1 MAEGST
7 NGSGADGSSPPSQKR
22 QRAKQACE
30 PCRLRKRRCDG
41 NMPCNMCTQF
51 EYKCYFEKHPRKRSK
66 LVEQDAVENGIIQ
79 ASPTRNATPPR
90 EEQTSHEDVSKMR
103 SMEANSGIAFTRLLG
118 MRLDASA
125 GPKLFTFGW
134 NLGTGSGSVPIV
146 NPITGF
152 LSQDQMVA
160 MARLYFANAHPLY
173 GILDV
178 EWFMKQ
184 IMLRYSTQKPVQCPD
199 HLMAGVAALGTLFG
213 DGSLNSILPAL
224 IDSAKLSLEST
235 STMQPATIYD
245 VQSWI
250 LRVVYLRAT
259 GHPHACWMASSIT
272 MHIIESCGLQ
282 QESTSSS
289 VMYPPTNDHMN
300 DLEIRRRT
308 FWIARLLNT
317 WVSFE
322 YGRNRVALR
331 GITCKLP
338 IHREGDF
345 TREYIDLYSISCCL
359 DPDNADKPTQWEDF
373 LRQLEQY
380 DAPHDCMELSRA
392 NLGLCAYRRIRL
404 GNPNL
409 PAETI
414 NRIIAIGLGGLQAAQ
429 NLAKQ
434 GMPWWHVANVPFQ
447 CICVFLAIDTR
458 ESLSHIA
465 AAMRTL
471 EMVVKKFDTVAMKE
485 ALKTARFLVRLSKK
499 KKEEDSQV
507 LEKSLKRDLAESD
520 PRPEALQSIQ
530 VKAETIVPQQQQQRQ
545 AQQQQ
550 QQKQQQV
557 QPLNPQA
564 PQQPLQQPQIP
575 IPMMDDQQQIS
586 WEQGPL
592 TTSSGEDWNMDY
604 LNNTEFDWNFFL
616 SQDIPAF
623 QNLAPDGMM

>member
-1 MAEGST
+1 MADGST
-7 NGSGADGSSPPSQKR
+7 NGSGGDTSPPSQKR

-79 ASPTRNATPPR
+79 ASPTRNATPPPR
-90 EEQTSHEDVSKMR
+90 EEQTSQEDVSKMQ
-103 SMEANSGIAFTRLLG
+103 SMEANSGIAFTKLLG

-134 NLGTGSGSVPIV
+134 NLGTGSPNVPIV

-173 GILDV
+173 GFVDV

-199 HLMAGVAALGTLFG
+199 HLMANVAALGTLFG

-259 GHPHACWMASSIT
+259 GHPHACWMASSVT
-272 MHIIESCGLQ
+272 MHLIESCGLQ
-282 QESTSSS
+282 QESASNS

-338 IHREGDF
+338 VHREGDF

-414 NRIIAIGLGGLQAAQ
+414 NRIIAIGLGGLEAAQ
-429 NLAKQ
+429 NLAKR

-458 ESLSHIA
+458 ESLSHIG
-465 AAMRTL
+465 AAMRVL
-471 EMVVKKFDTVAMKE
+471 EIVVKRFDTVAMKE

-499 KKEEDSQV
+499 KKDEDSEV
-507 LEKSLKRDLAESD
+507 LDKSLKRDLAESD
-520 PRPEALQSIQ
+520 PRPEALQTVQ
-530 VKAETIVPQQQQQRQ
+530 PKVEPNVPQQQQQQRRRT
-545 AQQQQ
+545 QQQQ
-550 QQKQQQV
+550 QQIP
-557 QPLNPQA
+557 PLNQQPQ
-564 PQQPLQQPQIP
+564 PQPLQQPP
-575 IPMMDDQQQIS
+575 VPMMDDQQQIS

>member
-1 MAEGST
+1 
-7 NGSGADGSSPPSQKR
+7 
-22 QRAKQACE
+22 
-30 PCRLRKRRCDG
+30 
-41 NMPCNMCTQF
+41 MCTQF

-66 LVEQDAVENGIIQ
+66 LVEQDAVENGIVQ

-90 EEQTSHEDVSKMR
+90 EETSHEDVSKMQ
-103 SMEANSGIAFTRLLG
+103 SMEANSGIAFTKLLG

-134 NLGTGSGSVPIV
+134 NLGTGSSSVPIV
-146 NPITGF
+146 NPISGF

-160 MARLYFANAHPLY
+160 MARLFFANAHPLY

-184 IMLRYSTQKPVQCPD
+184 VMLRYSSQKPVQCPD

-213 DGSLNSILPAL
+213 DKSLDSVLPAL

-235 STMQPATIYD
+235 STMQPSTIYD

-250 LRVVYLRAT
+250 LRTIYLRAT

-272 MHIIESCGLQ
+272 MHLIESCGLQ
-282 QESTSSS
+282 QEKDATSS

-331 GITCKLP
+331 GITSKLP
-338 IHREGDF
+338 AHREGDF

-359 DPDNADKPTQWEDF
+359 DPDNADKPTQWEEF

-392 NLGLCAYRRIRL
+392 NLGLCAYRRLRL

-409 PAETI
+409 PSETI
-414 NRIIAIGLGGLQAAQ
+414 NRIVAIGLGGLQAAR
-429 NLAKQ
+429 NLANQ

-458 ESLSHIA
+458 ESLTHIGT
-465 AAMRTL
+465 AMRTL
-471 EMVVKKFDTVAMKE
+471 EMVVKRFDTVAMKE

-499 KKEEDSQV
+499 KKDEDSEV
-507 LEKSLKRDLAESD
+507 LEKSLKREAATSD
-520 PRPEALQSIQ
+520 QKPEAFPSLQP
-530 VKAETIVPQQQQQRQ
+530 KAKSNVPQQQQQQ
-545 AQQQQ
+545 PAQTQNLNQQPHQ
-550 QQKQQQV
+550 H
-557 QPLNPQA
+557 
-564 PQQPLQQPQIP
+564 PQQPLQHPP
-575 IPMMDDQQQIS
+575 IPMMDDQQQVT
-586 WEQGPL
+586 WDQGPL

-623 QNLAPDGMM
+623 QNLAPDGLM

>member
-1 MAEGST
+1 
-7 NGSGADGSSPPSQKR
+7 
-22 QRAKQACE
+22 
-30 PCRLRKRRCDG
+30 
-41 NMPCNMCTQF
+41 MCTQF

-66 LVEQDAVENGIIQ
+66 LVEQDAVENGIVQ

-90 EEQTSHEDVSKMR
+90 EETSQEDVSKMQ
-103 SMEANSGIAFTRLLG
+103 SMEANSGIAFTKLLG

-134 NLGTGSGSVPIV
+134 NLGTGSSSVPIV
-146 NPITGF
+146 NPISGF
-152 LSQDQMVA
+152 LTQDQMVA
-160 MARLYFANAHPLY
+160 MARLFFANAHPLY

-184 IMLRYSTQKPVQCPD
+184 VMLRYSSQKPVQCPD

-213 DGSLNSILPAL
+213 DNSLDSVLPAL

-250 LRVVYLRAT
+250 LRTIYLRAT

-272 MHIIESCGLQ
+272 MHLIESCGLQ
-282 QESTSSS
+282 QEKDATSS

-331 GITCKLP
+331 GITSKLP
-338 IHREGDF
+338 AHREGDF

-359 DPDNADKPTQWEDF
+359 DPDNADKPTQWEEF

-392 NLGLCAYRRIRL
+392 NLGLCAYRRLRL

-409 PAETI
+409 ASDTI
-414 NRIIAIGLGGLQAAQ
+414 NRIVAIGLGGLQAARNQ
-429 NLAKQ
+429 ANQ

-458 ESLSHIA
+458 ESLTHIGT
-465 AAMRTL
+465 AMRTL
-471 EMVVKKFDTVAMKE
+471 EMVVKRFDTVAMKE

-499 KKEEDSQV
+499 KKDEDSEV
-507 LEKSLKRDLAESD
+507 LEKSLKRDITTSD
-520 PRPEALQSIQ
+520 PKLEAFKSLQP
-530 VKAETIVPQQQQQRQ
+530 KAKNNVPPPQP
-545 AQQQQ
+545 
-550 QQKQQQV
+550 
-557 QPLNPQA
+557 QPLNQPQIQNLNQPPHSH
-564 PQQPLQQPQIP
+564 PQQPLQHPP
-575 IPMMDDQQQIS
+575 IPMMDDHHQQAA

-623 QNLAPDGMM
+623 QNLAPDGLM

>member
-1 MAEGST
+1 
-7 NGSGADGSSPPSQKR
+7 
-22 QRAKQACE
+22 
-30 PCRLRKRRCDG
+30 
-41 NMPCNMCTQF
+41 MCTQF

-66 LVEQDAVENGIIQ
+66 LVEQDAVENGIVQ

-90 EEQTSHEDVSKMR
+90 EETSQEDVSKMQ
-103 SMEANSGIAFTRLLG
+103 SMEANSGIAFTKLLG

-134 NLGTGSGSVPIV
+134 NLGTGSSSVPIV
-146 NPITGF
+146 NPISGF
-152 LSQDQMVA
+152 LTQDQMVA
-160 MARLYFANAHPLY
+160 MARLFFANAHPLY

-184 IMLRYSTQKPVQCPD
+184 VMLRYSSQKPVQCPD

-213 DGSLNSILPAL
+213 DNSLDSVLPAL
-224 IDSAKLSLEST
+224 IESAKLSLEST

-250 LRVVYLRAT
+250 LRTIYLRAT

-272 MHIIESCGLQ
+272 MHLIESCGLQ
-282 QESTSSS
+282 QEKDATSS

-331 GITCKLP
+331 GITSKLP
-338 IHREGDF
+338 AHREGDF

-359 DPDNADKPTQWEDF
+359 DPDNADKPTQWEEF

-392 NLGLCAYRRIRL
+392 NLGLCAYRRLRL

-409 PAETI
+409 ASDTI
-414 NRIIAIGLGGLQAAQ
+414 NRIVAIGLGGLQAARNQ
-429 NLAKQ
+429 ANQ

-458 ESLSHIA
+458 ESLTHIGT
-465 AAMRTL
+465 AMRTL
-471 EMVVKKFDTVAMKE
+471 EMVVKRFDTVAMKE

-499 KKEEDSQV
+499 KKDEDSEV
-507 LEKSLKRDLAESD
+507 LEKSLKRDITTSD
-520 PRPEALQSIQ
+520 PKLEAFKSLQP
-530 VKAETIVPQQQQQRQ
+530 KAKNNVPPPQP
-545 AQQQQ
+545 
-550 QQKQQQV
+550 
-557 QPLNPQA
+557 QPLNQPQTQNLNQPPHSH
-564 PQQPLQQPQIP
+564 PQQPLQHPP
-575 IPMMDDQQQIS
+575 IPMMDDHHQQAA

-623 QNLAPDGMM
+623 QNLAPDGLM

>member
-1 MAEGST
+1 
-7 NGSGADGSSPPSQKR
+7 
-22 QRAKQACE
+22 
-30 PCRLRKRRCDG
+30 
-41 NMPCNMCTQF
+41 MPCNMCTQF

-66 LVEQDAVENGIIQ
+66 LVEQDAVENGIVQ

-90 EEQTSHEDVSKMR
+90 EETSQEDVSKMQ
-103 SMEANSGIAFTRLLG
+103 SMEANSGIAFTKLLG

-134 NLGTGSGSVPIV
+134 NLGTGSSSVPIV
-146 NPITGF
+146 NPISGF
-152 LSQDQMVA
+152 LTQDQMVA
-160 MARLYFANAHPLY
+160 MARLFFANAHPLY

-184 IMLRYSTQKPVQCPD
+184 VMLRYSSQKPVQCPD

-213 DGSLNSILPAL
+213 DNSLDSVLPAL

-250 LRVVYLRAT
+250 LRTIYLRAT

-272 MHIIESCGLQ
+272 MHLIESCGLQ
-282 QESTSSS
+282 QEKDATSS

-331 GITCKLP
+331 GITSKLP
-338 IHREGDF
+338 AHREGDF

-359 DPDNADKPTQWEDF
+359 DPDNADKPTQWEEF

-392 NLGLCAYRRIRL
+392 NLGLCAYRRLRL

-409 PAETI
+409 ASDTI
-414 NRIIAIGLGGLQAAQ
+414 NRIVAIGLGGLQAARNQ
-429 NLAKQ
+429 ANQ

-458 ESLSHIA
+458 ESLTHIGT
-465 AAMRTL
+465 AMRTL
-471 EMVVKKFDTVAMKE
+471 EMVVKRFDTVAMKE

-499 KKEEDSQV
+499 KKDEDSEV
-507 LEKSLKRDLAESD
+507 LEKSLKRDITTSD
-520 PRPEALQSIQ
+520 PKPEAFKSLQP
-530 VKAETIVPQQQQQRQ
+530 KAKNNVPPPQP
-545 AQQQQ
+545 
-550 QQKQQQV
+550 
-557 QPLNPQA
+557 QPLNQPQIQNLNQPPHSH
-564 PQQPLQQPQIP
+564 PQQPLQHPP
-575 IPMMDDQQQIS
+575 IPMMDDHHQQAA

-623 QNLAPDGMM
+623 QNLAPDGLM

>member
-1 MAEGST
+1 
-7 NGSGADGSSPPSQKR
+7 
-22 QRAKQACE
+22 
-30 PCRLRKRRCDG
+30 
-41 NMPCNMCTQF
+41 MCTQF

-66 LVEQDAVENGIIQ
+66 LVEQDAVENGIVQ

-90 EEQTSHEDVSKMR
+90 EETSQEDVSKMQ
-103 SMEANSGIAFTRLLG
+103 SMEANSGIAFTKLLG

-134 NLGTGSGSVPIV
+134 NLGTGSSSVPIV
-146 NPITGF
+146 NPISGF
-152 LSQDQMVA
+152 LTQDQMVA
-160 MARLYFANAHPLY
+160 MARLFFANAHPLY

-184 IMLRYSTQKPVQCPD
+184 VMLRYSSQKPVQCPD

-213 DGSLNSILPAL
+213 DNSLDSVLPAL

-250 LRVVYLRAT
+250 LRTIYLRAT

-272 MHIIESCGLQ
+272 MHLIESCGLQ
-282 QESTSSS
+282 QEKDATSS

-331 GITCKLP
+331 GITSKLP
-338 IHREGDF
+338 AHREGDF

-359 DPDNADKPTQWEDF
+359 DPDNADKPTQWEEF

-392 NLGLCAYRRIRL
+392 NLGLCAYRRLRL

-409 PAETI
+409 ASDTI
-414 NRIIAIGLGGLQAAQ
+414 NRIVAIGLGGLQAARNQ
-429 NLAKQ
+429 ANQ

-458 ESLSHIA
+458 ESLTHIGT
-465 AAMRTL
+465 AMRTL
-471 EMVVKKFDTVAMKE
+471 EMVVKRFDTVAMKE

-499 KKEEDSQV
+499 KKDEDSEV
-507 LEKSLKRDLAESD
+507 LEKSLKRDITTSD
-520 PRPEALQSIQ
+520 PKPEAFKSLQP
-530 VKAETIVPQQQQQRQ
+530 KAKNNVPPPQP
-545 AQQQQ
+545 
-550 QQKQQQV
+550 
-557 QPLNPQA
+557 QPLNQPQIQNLNQPPHSH
-564 PQQPLQQPQIP
+564 PQQPLQHPP
-575 IPMMDDQQQIS
+575 IPMMDDHHQQAA

-623 QNLAPDGMM
+623 QNLAPDGLM

>member
-1 MAEGST
+1 
-7 NGSGADGSSPPSQKR
+7 
-22 QRAKQACE
+22 
-30 PCRLRKRRCDG
+30 
-41 NMPCNMCTQF
+41 MCTQF

-66 LVEQDAVENGIIQ
+66 LVEQDAVENGIVQ

-90 EEQTSHEDVSKMR
+90 EETSHEDVSKMQ
-103 SMEANSGIAFTRLLG
+103 SMEANSGIAFTKLLG

-134 NLGTGSGSVPIV
+134 NLGTGSSSVPIV
-146 NPITGF
+146 NPISGF
-152 LSQDQMVA
+152 LTQDQMVA
-160 MARLYFANAHPLY
+160 MARLFFANAHPLY

-184 IMLRYSTQKPVQCPD
+184 VMLRYSSQKPVQCPD

-213 DGSLNSILPAL
+213 DNSLDSVLPAL

-235 STMQPATIYD
+235 STMQPSTIYD

-250 LRVVYLRAT
+250 LRTIYLRAT
-259 GHPHACWMASSIT
+259 GHPHACWMASSVT
-272 MHIIESCGLQ
+272 MHLIESCGLQ
-282 QESTSSS
+282 QEKDATSSI
-289 VMYPPTNDHMN
+289 MYPPTNDHMN

-317 WVSFE
+317 WISFE

-331 GITCKLP
+331 GITSKLP
-338 IHREGDF
+338 AHREGDF

-392 NLGLCAYRRIRL
+392 NLGLCAYRRLRL

-409 PAETI
+409 PSETI
-414 NRIIAIGLGGLQAAQ
+414 NRIVAIGLGGLQAAR
-429 NLAKQ
+429 NLANQ

-458 ESLSHIA
+458 ESLAHIGT
-465 AAMRTL
+465 AMRTL
-471 EMVVKKFDTVAMKE
+471 EMVVKRFDTVAMKE

-499 KKEEDSQV
+499 KKDEDSEV
-507 LEKSLKRDLAESD
+507 LEKSLKRETTASD
-520 PRPEALQSIQ
+520 TKPEIFQPLQP
-530 VKAETIVPQQQQQRQ
+530 KAKNIVPPLQQQPQNQPQTQPMNQQ
-545 AQQQQ
+545 
-550 QQKQQQV
+550 
-557 QPLNPQA
+557 PHSH
-564 PQQPLQQPQIP
+564 PQQPLQHPP
-575 IPMMDDQQQIS
+575 IPMMDDQQQVT
-586 WEQGPL
+586 WDQGPL

-623 QNLAPDGMM
+623 QNLAPDGLM

>member
-1 MAEGST
+1 
-7 NGSGADGSSPPSQKR
+7 
-22 QRAKQACE
+22 
-30 PCRLRKRRCDG
+30 
-41 NMPCNMCTQF
+41 MCAQF

-66 LVEQDAVENGIIQ
+66 LVEQDAVENGIVQ

-90 EEQTSHEDVSKMR
+90 EEQTSHEDVSKMQ

-134 NLGTGSGSVPIV
+134 NLGTGSSSVPIS
-146 NPITGF
+146 NPISGF
-152 LSQDQMVA
+152 LTQDQMVA

-173 GILDV
+173 GIIDID
-178 EWFMKQ
+178 WFMKQ

-213 DGSLNSILPAL
+213 DGSLNSILPSL
-224 IDSAKLSLEST
+224 VDSAKLSLEST
-235 STMQPATIYD
+235 STMQPCTIYD

-250 LRVVYLRAT
+250 LRTIYLRAT

-272 MHIIESCGLQ
+272 MHLIESCGLQ
-282 QESTSSS
+282 QESTSS

-338 IHREGDF
+338 ATREGDF

-359 DPDNADKPTQWEDF
+359 DPDNADKPTQWEEF

-392 NLGLCAYRRIRL
+392 NLGLCAYRRLRL

-409 PAETI
+409 PSETI
-414 NRIIAIGLGGLQAAQ
+414 NRIVAIGLGGLQAAR
-429 NLAKQ
+429 NLADQ

-458 ESLSHIA
+458 ESLNHIGT
-465 AAMRTL
+465 AMRTL
-471 EMVVKKFDTVAMKE
+471 EMVVKRFDTVAMKE

-499 KKEEDSQV
+499 KKEEDSEV
-507 LEKSLKRDLAESD
+507 LEKSLKRDLVDGD
-520 PRPEALQSIQ
+520 PRPEALQTLQ
-530 VKAETIVPQQQQQRQ
+530 PKAKSSAPQHQQQQQSQMQPQQQVQ
-545 AQQQQ
+545 ALNQQQQ
-550 QQKQQQV
+550 Q
-557 QPLNPQA
+557 PAQA
-564 PQQPLQQPQIP
+564 LQQPP
-575 IPMMDDQQQIS
+575 IPMMDEHQQIS
-586 WEQGPL
+586 WDQGPL
-592 TTSSGEDWNMDY
+592 TTSSGEDWNMEY

>member
-1 MAEGST
+1 
-7 NGSGADGSSPPSQKR
+7 
-22 QRAKQACE
+22 
-30 PCRLRKRRCDG
+30 
-41 NMPCNMCTQF
+41 MPCNMCTQF

-66 LVEQDAVENGIIQ
+66 LVEQDAVENGIVQ

-90 EEQTSHEDVSKMR
+90 EETSQEDVSKMQ
-103 SMEANSGIAFTRLLG
+103 SMEANSGIAFTKLLG

-134 NLGTGSGSVPIV
+134 NMGTGSSSVPIV

-152 LSQDQMVA
+152 LTQDQMVA

-173 GILDV
+173 GIVDV

-184 IMLRYSTQKPVQCPD
+184 IMLRYSSQKPVQCPD

-213 DGSLNSILPAL
+213 DNSLDSILPAL

-250 LRVVYLRAT
+250 LRTIYLRAT

-272 MHIIESCGLQ
+272 MHLIESCGLQ
-282 QESTSSS
+282 QEKDATSSI
-289 VMYPPTNDHMN
+289 MYPPTNDHMN

-331 GITCKLP
+331 GITSKLP
-338 IHREGDF
+338 AHREGDY

-359 DPDNADKPTQWEDF
+359 DPDNADKPTQWEEF

-380 DAPHDCMELSRA
+380 DAPHDCVDLSRA
-392 NLGLCAYRRIRL
+392 NLGLCAYRRLRL

-409 PAETI
+409 PSETI
-414 NRIIAIGLGGLQAAQ
+414 NRIVAIGLGGLQAAR
-429 NLAKQ
+429 NLANQ

-458 ESLSHIA
+458 ESLTHIGT
-465 AAMRTL
+465 AMRTL
-471 EMVVKKFDTVAMKE
+471 EMVVKRFDTVAMKE

-499 KKEEDSQV
+499 KKDEDSEV
-507 LEKSLKRDLAESD
+507 LEKSLKRETATSN
-520 PRPEALQSIQ
+520 PKPEALQSLQ
-530 VKAETIVPQQQQQRQ
+530 PKTESNMPHQQQQQSQ
-545 AQQQQ
+545 KQPETQSLNQQPHQPQQQPM
-550 QQKQQQV
+550 
-557 QPLNPQA
+557 QP
-564 PQQPLQQPQIP
+564 PLV
-575 IPMMDDQQQIS
+575 PMMDDQQQIT
-586 WEQGPL
+586 WDQGPL

-623 QNLAPDGMM
+623 QNLAPDGLM

>member
-1 MAEGST
+1 
-7 NGSGADGSSPPSQKR
+7 
-22 QRAKQACE
+22 
-30 PCRLRKRRCDG
+30 
-41 NMPCNMCTQF
+41 MCTQF

-66 LVEQDAVENGIIQ
+66 LVEQDAVENGIVQ

-90 EEQTSHEDVSKMR
+90 EETSQEDMSKMQ
-103 SMEANSGIAFTRLLG
+103 SMEANSGIAFTKLLG

-134 NLGTGSGSVPIV
+134 NLGTGSSSVPIV
-146 NPITGF
+146 NPISGF
-152 LSQDQMVA
+152 LTQDQMVA
-160 MARLYFANAHPLY
+160 MARLFFANAHPLY

-184 IMLRYSTQKPVQCPD
+184 VMLRYSSQKPVQCPD

-213 DGSLNSILPAL
+213 DNSLDSVLPAL

-250 LRVVYLRAT
+250 LRTIYLRAT

-272 MHIIESCGLQ
+272 MHLIESCGLQ
-282 QESTSSS
+282 QEKDATSS

-331 GITCKLP
+331 GITSKLP
-338 IHREGDF
+338 AHREGDF

-359 DPDNADKPTQWEDF
+359 DPDNADKPTQWEEF

-392 NLGLCAYRRIRL
+392 NLGLCAYRRLRL

-409 PAETI
+409 ASDTI
-414 NRIIAIGLGGLQAAQ
+414 NRIVAIGLGGLQAARNQ
-429 NLAKQ
+429 ANQ

-458 ESLSHIA
+458 ESLTHIGT
-465 AAMRTL
+465 AMRTL
-471 EMVVKKFDTVAMKE
+471 EMVVKRFDTVAMKE

-499 KKEEDSQV
+499 KKDEDSEV
-507 LEKSLKRDLAESD
+507 LEKSLKRDITTSD
-520 PRPEALQSIQ
+520 PKLEAFKSLQP
-530 VKAETIVPQQQQQRQ
+530 KAKNNVPPPQP
-545 AQQQQ
+545 
-550 QQKQQQV
+550 
-557 QPLNPQA
+557 QPLNQPQTQNLNQPPHSH
-564 PQQPLQQPQIP
+564 PQQPLQHPP
-575 IPMMDDQQQIS
+575 IPMMDDHHQQAA

-623 QNLAPDGMM
+623 QNLAPDGLM

>member
-1 MAEGST
+1 
-7 NGSGADGSSPPSQKR
+7 
-22 QRAKQACE
+22 
-30 PCRLRKRRCDG
+30 
-41 NMPCNMCTQF
+41 MPCNMCTQF

-66 LVEQDAVENGIIQ
+66 LVEQDAVENGIVQ

-90 EEQTSHEDVSKMR
+90 EETSQEDVSKMQ
-103 SMEANSGIAFTRLLG
+103 SMEANSGIAFTKLLG

-134 NLGTGSGSVPIV
+134 NLGTGSSSVPIV
-146 NPITGF
+146 NPISGF
-152 LSQDQMVA
+152 LTQDQMVA
-160 MARLYFANAHPLY
+160 MARLFFANAHPLY

-184 IMLRYSTQKPVQCPD
+184 VMLRYSSQKPVQCPD

-213 DGSLNSILPAL
+213 DNSLDSVLPAL

-250 LRVVYLRAT
+250 LRTIYLRAT

-272 MHIIESCGLQ
+272 MHLIESCGLQ
-282 QESTSSS
+282 QEKDATSS

-331 GITCKLP
+331 GITSKLP
-338 IHREGDF
+338 AHREGDF

-359 DPDNADKPTQWEDF
+359 DPDNADKPTQWEEF

-392 NLGLCAYRRIRL
+392 NLGLCAYRRLRL

-409 PAETI
+409 ASDTI
-414 NRIIAIGLGGLQAAQ
+414 NRIVAIGLGGLQAARNQ
-429 NLAKQ
+429 ANQ

-458 ESLSHIA
+458 ESLTHIGT
-465 AAMRTL
+465 AMRTL
-471 EMVVKKFDTVAMKE
+471 EMVVKRFDTVAMKE

-499 KKEEDSQV
+499 KKDEDSEV
-507 LEKSLKRDLAESD
+507 LEKSLKRDITTSD
-520 PRPEALQSIQ
+520 PKLEAFKSLQP
-530 VKAETIVPQQQQQRQ
+530 KAKNNVPPPQP
-545 AQQQQ
+545 
-550 QQKQQQV
+550 
-557 QPLNPQA
+557 QPLNQPQTQNLNQPPHSH
-564 PQQPLQQPQIP
+564 PQQPLQHPP
-575 IPMMDDQQQIS
+575 IPMMDDHHQQAA

-623 QNLAPDGMM
+623 QNLAPDGLM

>member
-1 MAEGST
+1 MAEAST
-7 NGSGADGSSPPSQKR
+7 NGSGDTSPPSQKR

-41 NMPCNMCTQF
+41 AMPCNMCTQF

-66 LVEQDAVENGIIQ
+66 LVEQDAVENGIVQ

-90 EEQTSHEDVSKMR
+90 EETSHEDVSKMQ
-103 SMEANSGIAFTRLLG
+103 SMEANSGIAFTKLLG

-134 NLGTGSGSVPIV
+134 NLGTGSSSVPIV
-146 NPITGF
+146 NPISGF
-152 LSQDQMVA
+152 LTQDQMVA
-160 MARLYFANAHPLY
+160 MARLFFANAHPLY

-184 IMLRYSTQKPVQCPD
+184 VMLRYSSQKPVQCPD

-213 DGSLNSILPAL
+213 DNSLDSVLPAL

-235 STMQPATIYD
+235 STMQPSTIYD

-250 LRVVYLRAT
+250 LRTIYLRAT

-272 MHIIESCGLQ
+272 MHLIESCGLQ
-282 QESTSSS
+282 QERDATSS

-331 GITCKLP
+331 GITSKLP
-338 IHREGDF
+338 AHREGDF

-359 DPDNADKPTQWEDF
+359 DPDNADKPTQWEEF

-392 NLGLCAYRRIRL
+392 NLGLCAYRRLRL

-409 PAETI
+409 PSETI
-414 NRIIAIGLGGLQAAQ
+414 NRIVAIGLGGLQAAR
-429 NLAKQ
+429 NLANQ
-434 GMPWWHVANVPFQ
+434 GLPWWHVANVPFQ

-458 ESLSHIA
+458 ESLTHIGT
-465 AAMRTL
+465 AMRTL
-471 EMVVKKFDTVAMKE
+471 EMVVKRFDTVAMKE

-499 KKEEDSQV
+499 KKDEDSEV
-507 LEKSLKRDLAESD
+507 LERSLKREITTSD
-520 PRPEALQSIQ
+520 PKLEAFQSLQP
-530 VKAETIVPQQQQQRQ
+530 KAKSNVPHQQQPP
-545 AQQQQ
+545 
-550 QQKQQQV
+550 QKQPQTQNLN
-557 QPLNPQA
+557 QPPHSH
-564 PQQPLQQPQIP
+564 PQQPLQHPP
-575 IPMMDDQQQIS
+575 IPMMDDQQQVT
-586 WEQGPL
+586 WDQGPL

-623 QNLAPDGMM
+623 QNLAPDGLM

>member
-1 MAEGST
+1 MADAPT
-7 NGSGADGSSPPSQKR
+7 NGSGESSPPSQKR

-66 LVEQDAVENGIIQ
+66 LVEQDAVENGIVQ

-90 EEQTSHEDVSKMR
+90 EEQTSHEDVSKMQ

-134 NLGTGSGSVPIV
+134 NLGTGSSSVPIS
-146 NPITGF
+146 NPISGF
-152 LSQDQMVA
+152 LTQDQMVA

-173 GILDV
+173 GIIDID
-178 EWFMKQ
+178 WFMKQ

-213 DGSLNSILPAL
+213 DGSLNSILPSL
-224 IDSAKLSLEST
+224 VDSAKLSLEST
-235 STMQPATIYD
+235 STMQPCTIYD

-250 LRVVYLRAT
+250 LRTIYLRAT

-272 MHIIESCGLQ
+272 MHLIESCGLQ
-282 QESTSSS
+282 QESASS

-338 IHREGDF
+338 ATREGDF

-359 DPDNADKPTQWEDF
+359 DPDNADKPTQWEEF

-392 NLGLCAYRRIRL
+392 NLGLCAYRRLRL

-409 PAETI
+409 PSETI
-414 NRIIAIGLGGLQAAQ
+414 NRIVAIGLGGLQAAR
-429 NLAKQ
+429 NLADQ

-458 ESLSHIA
+458 ESLNHIGT
-465 AAMRTL
+465 AMRTL
-471 EMVVKKFDTVAMKE
+471 EMVVKRFDTVAMKE

-499 KKEEDSQV
+499 KKEEDSEV
-507 LEKSLKRDLAESD
+507 LEKSLKRDVLDGD
-520 PRPEALQSIQ
+520 PRPEALQTLQ
-530 VKAETIVPQQQQQRQ
+530 PKAKTSAPQHQQQQQSQMQPQQQVQ
-545 AQQQQ
+545 ALNQQQQ
-550 QQKQQQV
+550 Q
-557 QPLNPQA
+557 PAQA
-564 PQQPLQQPQIP
+564 LQQPP
-575 IPMMDDQQQIS
+575 MPMMDEHQQIS
-586 WEQGPL
+586 WDQGPL
-592 TTSSGEDWNMDY
+592 TTSSGEDWNMEY